1 MAANL
6 PSAESDE
13 GLISD
18 INVTP
23 FVDVVLVLLVIF
35 IVTAPAMVKDT
46 LGIKLPKAAQAD
58 GAALE
63 TLGIAVTRQGQI
75 LLNGTMATE
84 EALRDSVRAALE
96 KNPEAQAIIAAD
108 GEARHADVVR
118 AIDLVKRA
126 GMNRFAL
133 QIEKPTDAAEAGTE

>member
-6 PSAESDE
+6 PSSNEDES
-13 GLISD
+13 LISE

-46 LGIKLPKAAQAD
+46 LGLKLPKAASAD
-58 GAALE
+58 GSAMD
-63 TLGIAVTRQGQI
+63 TLGVAVTRQGQI
-75 LLNGTMATE
+75 LLNGTIATE
-84 EALRDSVRAALE
+84 EALTAAVKSAIE

-108 GEARHADVVR
+108 NESRHADLVR
-118 AIDLVKRA
+118 TIDLVKGA
-126 GMNRFAL
+126 GMKRFAL
-133 QIEKPTDAAEAGTE
+133 QVEKSPETPPESR

>member
-6 PSAESDE
+6 PSANEDE

-46 LGIKLPKAAQAD
+46 LGLKLPKAATAD
-58 GAALE
+58 GSAMD

-75 LLNGTMATE
+75 LLNGTIATE
-84 EALRDSVRAALE
+84 EALTAAVKAAVA
-96 KNPEAQAIIAAD
+96 KNPGAQAIIAAD
-108 GEARHADVVR
+108 GESRHSDLVR
-118 AIDLVKRA
+118 AIDLVKGA

-133 QIEKPTDAAEAGTE
+133 QVEKPSEPVPENP

>member
-6 PSAESDE
+6 PSSTEDDT
-13 GLISD
+13 LISD

-46 LGIKLPKAAQAD
+46 LGIKLPKAASAD
-58 GAALE
+58 GSAME
-63 TLGIAVTRQGQI
+63 TLGVAVTRQGQI
-75 LLNGTMATE
+75 LLNGTIATE
-84 EALRDSVRAALE
+84 EAVTAAVTSALL

-118 AIDLVKRA
+118 AIDLVKGA

-133 QIEKPTDAAEAGTE
+133 QIDRPEKTGP

>member
-6 PSAESDE
+6 PSSTEDDA
-13 GLISD
+13 LISD
-18 INVTP
+18 INITP

-46 LGIKLPKAAQAD
+46 LGIKLPKATTAD
-58 GAALE
+58 GSAME
-63 TLGIAVTRQGQI
+63 TLGVAVTRQGQI
-75 LLNGTMATE
+75 LLNGTIATE
-84 EALRDSVRAALE
+84 EAITAAVKAAMA
-96 KNPEAQAIIAAD
+96 KNPESQAIIAAD

-118 AIDLVKRA
+118 AIDLVKGA

-133 QIEKPTDAAEAGTE
+133 QIERPEKTEP

>member
-6 PSAESDE
+6 PSANEDE

-35 IVTAPAMVKDT
+35 IVTAPALVKDT
-46 LGIKLPKAAQAD
+46 LGLKLPKAASAD
-58 GAALE
+58 GSAMD

-75 LLNGTMATE
+75 LLNGTIATE
-84 EALRDSVRAALE
+84 EALTAAVRAAVE
-96 KNPEAQAIIAAD
+96 KNPQAQAIIAAD
-108 GEARHADVVR
+108 GESRHSDLVR
-118 AIDLVKRA
+118 AIDLVKGA

-133 QIEKPTDAAEAGTE
+133 QVEKPSEPLPENR

>member
-6 PSAESDE
+6 PSAQEEE
-13 GLISD
+13 GLISE

-35 IVTAPAMVKDT
+35 IVTAPAMVKET
-46 LGIKLPKAAQAD
+46 LGIKLPKAASAD
-58 GAALE
+58 GSALE

-75 LLNGTMATE
+75 LLNGTIATE
-84 EALRDSVRAALE
+84 EALTESVRAAVAR
-96 KNPEAQAIIAAD
+96 NPESQAIIAAD
-108 GEARHADVVR
+108 SDARHADVVR

-126 GMNRFAL
+126 GLNRFAL
-133 QIEKPTDAAEAGTE
+133 QVDSSADVPPAASE

>member
-6 PSAESDE
+6 PSSTEDDS
-13 GLISD
+13 LISD

-35 IVTAPAMVKDT
+35 IVTAPALVKDT
-46 LGIKLPKAAQAD
+46 LGIKLPKAAAAD
-58 GAALE
+58 GSAME
-63 TLGIAVTRQGQI
+63 TLGVAVTAQGQI
-75 LLNGTMATE
+75 LLNGTVATE
-84 EALRDSVRAALE
+84 EAVTAAVRAALA
-96 KNPEAQAIIAAD
+96 KNPDAQAIIAAD

-118 AIDLVKRA
+118 AIDLVKSA

-133 QIEKPTDAAEAGTE
+133 QVERPEKTGP

>member
-6 PSAESDE
+6 PSSTEDDA
-13 GLISD
+13 LISD
-18 INVTP
+18 INITP

-46 LGIKLPKAAQAD
+46 LGIKLPKATTAD
-58 GAALE
+58 GSAME
-63 TLGIAVTRQGQI
+63 TLGVAVTRQGQI
-75 LLNGTMATE
+75 LLNGTIATE
-84 EALRDSVRAALE
+84 EAITAAVKAAIA
-96 KNPEAQAIIAAD
+96 KNPESQAIIAAD

-118 AIDLVKRA
+118 AIDLVKGA

-133 QIEKPTDAAEAGTE
+133 QIERPEKTEP

>member
-6 PSAESDE
+6 PSSTEEDS
-13 GLISD
+13 LISE

-35 IVTAPAMVKDT
+35 IVTAPALVKDT
-46 LGIKLPKAAQAD
+46 LGIKLPKAASAD
-58 GAALE
+58 GSAIE

-84 EALRDSVRAALE
+84 ETVSAAVKSALE
-96 KNPEAQAIIAAD
+96 KSPDSQAIIAAD

-118 AIDLVKRA
+118 AIDLLKRS

-133 QIEKPTDAAEAGTE
+133 QIEKSDAAQ